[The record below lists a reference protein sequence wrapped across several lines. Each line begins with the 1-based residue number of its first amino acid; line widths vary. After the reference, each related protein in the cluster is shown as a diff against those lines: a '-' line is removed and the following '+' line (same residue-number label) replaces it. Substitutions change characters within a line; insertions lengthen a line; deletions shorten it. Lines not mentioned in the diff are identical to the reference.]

1 MSWGWGV
8 GMLDELRVRGYARWV
23 EGDGGGMLD
32 ELRVR
37 EGGLVPVLIPEDR
50 KYFGAVT
57 K

>member
-1 MSWGWGV
+1 MSWGWG
-8 GMLDELRVRGYARWV
+8 GYARWV